1 MVTLLIYNQRIGEYM
16 DSGNITEK
24 KTRQQLADE
33 LNINVKTMR
42 NAIRYTRN
50 VECIAKNIGEE
61 KAKEF
66 ADIVKRLN
74 RNKKEK
80 ISDEQIMQLSMVS
93 PEEQV
98 RIVDLIIGHPQ
109 NAKRIINNAIP
120 YCRTK
125 ITVTLPSFISDWL
138 DSSAYDFGMS
148 KGKYIEKLLIGLY
161 ENEHKDE

>member
-1 MVTLLIYNQRIGEYM
+1 M

-42 NAIRYTRN
+42 KAIRYTQN
-50 VECIAKNIGEE
+50 IENIEQNIGDDKAE
-61 KAKEF
+61 KFNEIIK
-66 ADIVKRLN
+66 KLN
-74 RNKKEK
+74 RNKKDK
-80 ISDEQIMQLSMVS
+80 ISDEQICHLSNVS
-93 PEEQV
+93 PEEQI

-125 ITVTLPSFISDWL
+125 ITVTLPSFVSDWFEGAACDVGL
-138 DSSAYDFGMS
+138 S
-148 KGKYIEKLLIGLY
+148 KGRYIEKLLIGLY
-161 ENEHKDE
+161 ENENKDN

>member
-1 MVTLLIYNQRIGEYM
+1 MVTLPIYNQRMGEYM

-50 VECIAKNIGEE
+50 VESIEKNIGEVR
-61 KAKEF
+61 AKEF
-66 ADIVKRLN
+66 TDVVKRLN

-80 ISDEQIMQLSMVS
+80 ISDEQIMQLSRVS
-93 PEEQV
+93 PEEQI

-120 YCRTK
+120 FCRTK

>member
-1 MVTLLIYNQRIGEYM
+1 M
-16 DSGNITEK
+16 DNGNITEK

-42 NAIRYTRN
+42 NSIRLVHN
-50 VECIAKNIGEE
+50 IESIEKNIGE
-61 KAKEF
+61 KRAKKFNE
-66 ADIVKRLN
+66 IIKKLN

-80 ISDEQIMQLSMVS
+80 ISDEQILQLSKVS
-93 PEEQV
+93 PEEQI

-125 ITVTLPSFISDWL
+125 ITVTLPYFVSDWL
-138 DSSAYDFGMS
+138 EGAAYDVELT
-148 KGKYIEKLLIGLY
+148 KGRYIEKILIGLY
-161 ENEHKDE
+161 EKENKYD

>member
-1 MVTLLIYNQRIGEYM
+1 M

-50 VECIAKNIGEE
+50 VESIEKNIGEE
-61 KAKEF
+61 RAKKF
-66 ADIVKRLN
+66 DDVINSLH

-80 ISDEQIMQLSMVS
+80 VSDEQIMQLSRVS
-93 PEEQV
+93 PQEQI
-98 RIVDLIIGHPQ
+98 RIVNLIIGHPQ
-109 NAKRIINNAIP
+109 NAKQIINNAIP

-125 ITVTLPSFISDWL
+125 VTVTLPSFVSEWL
-138 DSSAYDFGMS
+138 DSAACDVGMS
-148 KGKYIEKLLIGLY
+148 KGKYIEKLLIELC
-161 ENEHKDE
+161 ENAYKEDIND

>member
-1 MVTLLIYNQRIGEYM
+1 M

-50 VECIAKNIGEE
+50 IESIEKNIGDER
-61 KAKEF
+61 AKKF
-66 ADIVKRLN
+66 ADIVEKLN

-93 PEEQV
+93 PQEQI

-120 YCRTK
+120 YCQTK
-125 ITVTLPSFISDWL
+125 ITVTLPSFVSDWL

-148 KGKYIEKLLIGLY
+148 KGKYIEKLLIGLF
-161 ENEHKDE
+161 ENAHKEDTDN

>member
-1 MVTLLIYNQRIGEYM
+1 M
-16 DSGNITEK
+16 DSGNITER

-50 VECIAKNIGEE
+50 IESIERNIGEV

-66 ADIVKRLN
+66 ADVIKRLN

-93 PEEQV
+93 AEEQI

-138 DSSAYDFGMS
+138 DSSACGFGMS

-161 ENEHKDE
+161 KSEHKENFED

>member
-1 MVTLLIYNQRIGEYM
+1 M
-16 DSGNITEK
+16 DNGNITEK

-50 VECIAKNIGEE
+50 IESIEKNIGEE
-61 KAKEF
+61 KANKF
-66 ADIVKRLN
+66 AGVIKNLH

-80 ISDEQIMQLSMVS
+80 VSDEQILQLSRVS
-93 PEEQV
+93 PEEQI

-109 NAKRIINNAIP
+109 NAKQIINNAIP

-125 ITVTLPSFISDWL
+125 VTVTLPSFVSEWL
-138 DSSAYDFGMS
+138 DNAAYDVGMS
-148 KGKYIEKLLIGLY
+148 KGKYIEKLLIGLC
-161 ENEHKDE
+161 ENSYKEDTSN

>member
-1 MVTLLIYNQRIGEYM
+1 M

-24 KTRQQLADE
+24 KTCQQLADE

-50 VECIAKNIGEE
+50 IESIEKNIGEE

-80 ISDEQIMQLSMVS
+80 ISDEQITQLSMVS
-93 PEEQV
+93 PQEQI
-98 RIVDLIIGHPQ
+98 RIVNLIIGHPQ

-120 YCRTK
+120 FCQTK
-125 ITVTLPSFISDWL
+125 ITVTLPSFISDWF
-138 DSSAYDFGMS
+138 DSAAYDLGMP

-161 ENEHKDE
+161 ENEHKEDFND

>member
-1 MVTLLIYNQRIGEYM
+1 M

-50 VECIAKNIGEE
+50 IESIEKNIGDER
-61 KAKEF
+61 AKKL
-66 ADIVKRLN
+66 ADIVKKLN

-93 PEEQV
+93 PQEQI

-120 YCRTK
+120 YCQTK
-125 ITVTLPSFISDWL
+125 ITVTLPSFVSDWL
-138 DSSAYDFGMS
+138 DNSAYDLGMS
-148 KGKYIEKLLIGLY
+148 KGKYIEKLLIGLF
-161 ENEHKDE
+161 ENEHREGTNN

>member
-1 MVTLLIYNQRIGEYM
+1 MN
-16 DSGNITEK
+16 SGNITEK
-24 KTRQQLADE
+24 KTKQELADE

-50 VECIAKNIGEE
+50 IEGIEKNIGEDR
-61 KAKEF
+61 AKKF
-66 ADIVKRLN
+66 ADVIKNLN

-80 ISDEQIMQLSMVS
+80 ISDEQIVQLSKVS
-93 PEEQV
+93 PQEQI

-120 YCRTK
+120 YCQTK
-125 ITVTLPSFISDWL
+125 ITVTLPSFVSDWY
-138 DSSAYDFGMS
+138 DSAACDVDMS
-148 KGKYIEKLLIGLY
+148 KGKYIEKLLIGLF

>member
-1 MVTLLIYNQRIGEYM
+1 M
-16 DSGNITEK
+16 DNGNITEK
-24 KTRQQLADE
+24 KTRQELADE

-50 VECIAKNIGEE
+50 IESIEKNIGEE
-61 KAKEF
+61 KAKKF
-66 ADIVKRLN
+66 ADIIKKLN

-80 ISDEQIMQLSMVS
+80 VSDEQIRQLSRVS
-93 PEEQV
+93 PEEQI

-120 YCRTK
+120 YCQTK
-125 ITVTLPSFISDWL
+125 ITVKLPSFVSDWL
-138 DSSAYDFGMS
+138 DSSACDFGMS
-148 KGKYIEKLLIGLY
+148 KGKYIEKLLIGLF